1 MAKRKLSWQYQR
13 INREKDQQGQCME
26 RKRKRQKNRQAD
38 QRHNKNHDT
47 ALETEHSDK
56 STDNKIHC
64 SSDLMLQAQT
74 VQTADSDGVF
84 FFINIGEV
92 KTPATLIVFRTSL
105 SGQHFFVCEHRD

>member
-13 INREKDQQGQCME
+13 INREKDQQGME

-105 SGQHFFVCEHRD
+105 SGQHFVCEHRD